1 MDMEAIGQGAMA
13 STEDM
18 EIPKQIQQGERD
30 IEETERKI
38 EREDPKSKL
47 GEMLLEHL
55 TSQTQLLTNQTEL
68 LTNQTKRPRLEN
80 LPLQKNCKPRD
91 KYVFS
96 FSTILNAT
104 CH

>member
-30 IEETERKI
+30 IEETKRDIEETKRDIEETKRKIDETGRKI

-47 GEMLLEHL
+47 REMLLPVL
-55 TSQTQLLTNQTEL
+55 ARQTQLLTNQTKGL
-68 LTNQTKRPRLEN
+68 NYK
-80 LPLQKNCKPRD
+80 LPL
-91 KYVFS
+91 F
-96 FSTILNAT
+96 
-104 CH
+104 